1 MLCHG
6 HAELT
11 EMGTAQVDSPV
22 VVTGMQELLRVM
34 PALLLS
40 VLLGLSLVLQNQL
53 SVISICFLFFVFFF
67 LPHLPAAILLSRT
80 LAGYHVQP

>member
-1 MLCHG
+1 MRKLNS
-6 HAELT
+6 LRWV
-11 EMGTAQVDSPV
+11 TAQVDALPV
-22 VVTGMQELLRVM
+22 VVTSMQELLRVM

-80 LAGYHVQP
+80 VAGCHVQP